1 MGWEVAGVVG
11 GWSWWLVVGLH
22 HFFYDNDIVFCF
34 ILIIILFI
42 FCIIC
47 VKTPV
52 GLTLSFIHAHTSA
65 STMGKSSFCPTSFL
79 SVSE

>member
-1 MGWEVAGVVG
+1 MKHRQNTLIYNRQNKKGRV
-11 GWSWWLVVGLH
+11 
-22 HFFYDNDIVFCF
+22 CF